1 MLLSA
6 LLISTKRAAHLNQA
20 SNDSRAS
27 GDRWGRHDLVQ
38 TCESPSCVADV
49 LRPRL
54 PRPSTPRAQSERDG
68 GRSNAFQHPY
78 PGCSLLARQP
88 STPRAQSER
97 DGGRSNAF
105 QHPYP
110 GCSLLARQP
119 STPRAQSERDGGRSR
134 RRAHASYM
142 RQSTLLTAEHR
153 ARLALAVS
161 QSRGRDGGRSSRHLC
176 HMGQLSTSILTSFC
190 SYTHNLPRIEQRAAG
205 SGSTVD

>member
-27 GDRWGRHDLVQ
+27 GDRYRWGRHDLVQ

-54 PRPSTPRAQSERDG
+54 PR
-68 GRSNAFQHPY
+68 
-78 PGCSLLARQP
+78 P